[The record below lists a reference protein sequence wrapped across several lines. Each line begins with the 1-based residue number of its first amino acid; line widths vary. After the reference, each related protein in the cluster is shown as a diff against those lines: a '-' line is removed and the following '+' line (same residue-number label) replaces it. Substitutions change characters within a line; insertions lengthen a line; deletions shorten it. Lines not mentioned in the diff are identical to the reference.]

1 MSARNRSMKTN
12 IFGVV
17 EFALSIDDS
26 HIILGHCTIGGWRV
40 CPNREILMGPGCV
53 IPSLGL
59 WTSISPPGVPRA
71 LVGLVFDFVA
81 K

>member
-1 MSARNRSMKTN
+1 M
-12 IFGVV
+12 
-17 EFALSIDDS
+17 
-26 HIILGHCTIGGWRV
+26 

-59 WTSISPPGVPRA
+59 WTSISPPGGGRA

-81 K
+81 KWIKKWFCEILDDPWWFLDELW

>member
-1 MSARNRSMKTN
+1 
-12 IFGVV
+12 
-17 EFALSIDDS
+17 
-26 HIILGHCTIGGWRV
+26 
-40 CPNREILMGPGCV
+40 MGPGCV

-81 K
+81 KWIQKWFCEILDDPWWFLDELW

>member
-1 MSARNRSMKTN
+1 MKS
-12 IFGVV
+12 FEYKALKELDRRLGGV
-17 EFALSIDDS
+17 S
-26 HIILGHCTIGGWRV
+26 
-40 CPNREILMGPGCV
+40 NREILVVPGCV